1 MSKWRTLIGLLIVA
15 ILVIGGYAGY
25 QTYLAPRPPTPNPI
39 PPQGEDSQLPEVI
52 SAEGRV
58 QPARFVRLS
67 FAAGGLVEKTFFA
80 KGDSV
85 PANAVLARLEGYER
99 LSAALS
105 AAEMEQLAAQQTLDA
120 LYDNADLLSAQA
132 ARTLTSARD
141 AARDAE
147 RYLDNLTSPAK
158 QTDIEQARAN
168 KILSEDALEKARE
181 DFEPYKNKP
190 ESNLTRAALQSRLA
204 QIQEQYDAAVRLLN
218 NLLAEVDEID
228 LAQAETAL
236 ELANANLTEAQKNY
250 DILQAGPDPDEV
262 ALAEARLK
270 NAAAQ
275 LAAAQDALEDL
286 ELRAPF
292 GGTLVVFEVK
302 EGEFVTPGLPLI
314 TLADFSQWQ
323 VETIDLA
330 ESDVARLEPGMEAI
344 ITLDAFPDR
353 TFAGRVIEIAQ
364 TAEDRRGDVTYPVT
378 LTFDPG
384 DTPVRWGMTAFVDIA
399 LP

>member
-1 MSKWRTLIGLLIVA
+1 
-15 ILVIGGYAGY
+15 
-25 QTYLAPRPPTPNPI
+25 
-39 PPQGEDSQLPEVI
+39 
-52 SAEGRV
+52 
-58 QPARFVRLS
+58 
-67 FAAGGLVEKTFFA
+67 
-80 KGDSV
+80 
-85 PANAVLARLEGYER
+85 
-99 LSAALS
+99 
-105 AAEMEQLAAQQTLDA
+105 
-120 LYDNADLLSAQA
+120 
-132 ARTLTSARD
+132 LTSARD

>member
-1 MSKWRTLIGLLIVA
+1 
-15 ILVIGGYAGY
+15 
-25 QTYLAPRPPTPNPI
+25 
-39 PPQGEDSQLPEVI
+39 
-52 SAEGRV
+52 
-58 QPARFVRLS
+58 
-67 FAAGGLVEKTFFA
+67 
-80 KGDSV
+80 
-85 PANAVLARLEGYER
+85 LEGYER

-105 AAEMEQLAAQQTLDA
+105 AAELEQLAAQQALDT

>member
-1 MSKWRTLIGLLIVA
+1 
-15 ILVIGGYAGY
+15 
-25 QTYLAPRPPTPNPI
+25 
-39 PPQGEDSQLPEVI
+39 
-52 SAEGRV
+52 
-58 QPARFVRLS
+58 
-67 FAAGGLVEKTFFA
+67 
-80 KGDSV
+80 
-85 PANAVLARLEGYER
+85 
-99 LSAALS
+99 
-105 AAEMEQLAAQQTLDA
+105 MEQLAAQQTLDA